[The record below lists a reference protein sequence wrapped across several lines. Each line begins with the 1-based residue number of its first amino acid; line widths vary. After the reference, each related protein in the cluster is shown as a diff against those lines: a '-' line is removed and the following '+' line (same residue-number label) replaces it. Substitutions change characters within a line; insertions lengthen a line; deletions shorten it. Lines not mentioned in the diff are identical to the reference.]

1 MPTPTNDHHD
11 VGSLFLFSG
20 VTEHTLGELL
30 KTVPPQTV
38 SYGKGQTV
46 FSSEQDTERLG
57 FVLRGSCRVL
67 MCRSSCTDIALN
79 TLKAGDSFGILS
91 LFHEGEYPTKVV
103 ACEPTRILFFT
114 KSDIYYMIEHVPT
127 VSLALL
133 RFFAGRVDFLN
144 KKLRTLTGKDTEAK
158 LAAWLLLAA
167 PDEGVP
173 FAFHA
178 TRAAEA
184 LGCGRASLYRALES
198 LAASDAITYSERKIK
213 IINKKFLERIST

>member
-1 MPTPTNDHHD
+1 MTTTDAD
-11 VGSLFLFSG
+11 IRDIGSLFLFSDIDEG
-20 VTEHTLGELL
+20 TLSALL
-30 KTVPPQTV
+30 ESVPPKTA
-38 SYGKGQTV
+38 SYAKGEIV

-67 MCRSSCTDIALN
+67 MCRASCADIALN
-79 TLKAGDSFGILS
+79 TLQVGDSFGILS

-114 KSDIYYMIEHVPT
+114 KSDVYYMIEHIPT

-144 KKLRTLTGKDTEAK
+144 KKLRTLTAKDTEAK
-158 LAAWLLLAA
+158 LAAWLLLTAA
-167 PDEGVP
+167 DTDAP
-173 FAFHA
+173 FLFHA
-178 TRAAEA
+178 TRAAET

-198 LAASDAITYSERKIK
+198 LVLSDAITYSERKIQIK
-213 IINKKFLERIST
+213 NKEFLERIST